1 MVQAEEDE
9 RDQPQQNS
17 DRIEEF
23 KALRAEILLTIR
35 AQHKV
40 VLSGTPILTGLLVLG
55 FAVLDSDLLLASVG
69 IFGTASVLAVALVSL
84 WMTEETRR
92 IRASFFIWKRLE
104 PILKFKWEKFVHGG
118 WKKSREKGFFP
129 ETAFEKHYTLLKSSA
144 ILTLI
149 VMFSVAFFLFNVLAI
164 YYVFVTFSPPFAF
177 FILIVALGT
186 LDFLYL
192 YYLVGG
198 SGQFRILLK
207 IIKEEQILGG
217 EVSR

>member
-1 MVQAEEDE
+1 MVQVEEDE
-9 RDQPQQNS
+9 RDRPQQNS

-40 VLSGTPILTGLLVLG
+40 VLNGTPILTALLVLG

-104 PILKFKWEKFVHGG
+104 PILNFKWEKFVHGG
-118 WKKSREKGFFP
+118 WEKSREKGFP
-129 ETAFEKHYTLLKSSA
+129 KTAFEKHYTLLKSSA

-149 VMFSVAFFLFNVLAI
+149 VMFSVAFFLFNVLAV
-164 YYVFVTFSPPFAF
+164 YYIFVTFSPPFAF
-177 FILIVALGT
+177 FILIVVLGA

-192 YYLVGG
+192 YYVVGG

-207 IIKEEQILGG
+207 IIREERILGQG
-217 EVSR
+217 ASP